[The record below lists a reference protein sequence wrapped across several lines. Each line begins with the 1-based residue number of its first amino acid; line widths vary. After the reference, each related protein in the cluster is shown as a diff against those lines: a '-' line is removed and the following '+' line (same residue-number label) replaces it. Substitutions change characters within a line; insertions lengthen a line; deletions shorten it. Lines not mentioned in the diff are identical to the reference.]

1 MPAYLKELVCL
12 FTIKNGQEK
21 NWKEEGRHAK
31 EDRQHDGE
39 GPGQDHH
46 DQEEGGAGQERE
58 EDHRQAEEHEERR
71 DGEKKWESGK
81 VANHFENRWKFG
93 ILIVRC

>member
-1 MPAYLKELVCL
+1 MPAYLKEHLCL

-31 EDRQHDGE
+31 EHRQHDG
-39 GPGQDHH
+39 GRPGEDHH

-58 EDHRQAEEHEERR
+58 EDHRQAEEQERR
-71 DGEKKWESGK
+71 DGEKWESGE
-81 VANHFENRWKFG
+81 VADHFENRWKFG
-93 ILIVRC
+93 VLIVRG

>member
-1 MPAYLKELVCL
+1 MPAYLKEHLCL

-31 EDRQHDGE
+31 EDGQHDG
-39 GPGQDHH
+39 GRPGEDHH

-58 EDHRQAEEHEERR
+58 EDHRQAEEQERR
-71 DGEKKWESGK
+71 DGEKWESGE
-81 VANHFENRWKFG
+81 VAGYFKNRWKVG
-93 ILIVRC
+93 VLIVRG